1 MSEFVAPSEP
11 ASAVTTTSAAGTGAA
26 AADQAPRKK
35 MPVVVLVIGMAGS
48 GKTTVMHR
56 INLHMNERGLKGYFV
71 NLDPAVRTVPFSA
84 NIDIRDTVDYKE
96 VMKQYGLGPNGAIL
110 TSLNLFATRFDQ
122 VIGILEK
129 RSDNVD
135 YIFIDTPGQIE
146 VFTWSAGGQII
157 HELLASSF
165 PTVVMYVSDTPRC
178 ASPTTFMS
186 NMLYSCSILYK
197 SKLPMVCAF
206 NKTDVVG
213 CEFATEWMN
222 DFEAFNDALEAD
234 RKEEYM
240 TSFNRSL
247 SLVMDEFYKNI
258 RRCGISAVSGSGFD
272 ALFAALD
279 ASGEEFYTDYY
290 PDLQRRK
297 ASREALQQEKAEAN
311 AAIEMSKLMK
321 DLRPDGVQVP
331 DGPPVNDNSSSSNDS
346 NRSDV

>member
-1 MSEFVAPSEP
+1 MSEFVAPSNTNTN
-11 ASAVTTTSAAGTGAA
+11 TTAAAGDSNATDTAVSG
-26 AADQAPRKK
+26 PRKK

-56 INLHMNERGLKGYFV
+56 INLYMNEHGLKGYFV
-71 NLDPAVRTVPFSA
+71 NLDPAVRSVPFSA

-122 VIGILEK
+122 VIGILER
-129 RSDNVD
+129 RSDDVD

-213 CEFATEWMN
+213 CAFATEWMN

-258 RRCGISAVSGSGFD
+258 RRCGISAVSGEGFSG
-272 ALFAALD
+272 LFAALD
-279 ASGEEFYTDYY
+279 QAGEDFYESYH
-290 PDLQRRK
+290 PEMEMRK
-297 ASREALQQEKAEAN
+297 ATRAAEQQQKEAEKVTAEMA
-311 AAIEMSKLMK
+311 KLMK
-321 DLRPDGVQVP
+321 DLRPDGTATATASTAAAANQK
-331 DGPPVNDNSSSSNDS
+331 
-346 NRSDV
+346 